1 MWSVPL
7 PPPTYHVAPWSFQ
20 GASLVPPFVVED
32 VPRTLASPSTPVAT
46 LPGKLTT
53 APEFEELL
61 KQDPEFGTALQG
73 RRRQQLGMELPGVKY
88 FLSKTNLVSLGSYCA
103 VSNMLQKLGLR
114 EAAGPFDW
122 IRSNGLG
129 VTHLLRNGFQDFLD
143 WEGRVHDVAG
153 LQVFPTTWG
162 GSFWHHDISD
172 PQVRQTFD
180 RRKQRFLQ
188 MRNENLLFIRVVN
201 GSQEVAQIPDLYS
214 ALHARFAAAG
224 RVLLLVLIDMQ
235 DSEREVRTQD
245 LGSNVIFACIHYAA
259 WEAPV
264 KGCLPEE
271 QARERLH
278 LASDAY
284 ATALSRA
291 LYLWCGYVSVS
302 PMADPTV
309 ASFSQQ
315 LVPWS
320 CPDAKYE
327 SYQPYRS
334 LPTTA
339 MATTALQA
347 TLPSI
352 ASTIPAANLRPLHPS
367 RITQVV
373 R

>member
-1 MWSVPL
+1 
-7 PPPTYHVAPWSFQ
+7 
-20 GASLVPPFVVED
+20 
-32 VPRTLASPSTPVAT
+32 
-46 LPGKLTT
+46 
-53 APEFEELL
+53 
-61 KQDPEFGTALQG
+61 
-73 RRRQQLGMELPGVKY
+73 MELPGVKH
-88 FLSKTNLVSLGSYCA
+88 FLSKTSLVSLGSYCA
-103 VSNMLQKLGLR
+103 VANMIQKLGLR

-122 IRSNGLG
+122 IRSNGQG

-201 GSQEVAQIPDLYS
+201 GTQEVAQIPDLYS
-214 ALHARFAAAG
+214 ALHARFAAVG

-245 LGSNVIFACIHYAA
+245 LGSNVIFACVHHGA

-264 KGCLPEE
+264 GGCLPEE

-302 PMADPTV
+302 PMAYPTV
-309 ASFSQQ
+309 ASLSQQ

-320 CPDAKYE
+320 CPDAKYD

-334 LPTTA
+334 MPTTA
-339 MATTALQA
+339 VAATLQA

-352 ASTIPAANLRPLHPS
+352 APTIPALQAVNLRPLHPS